1 MIRVRDFFVSFNQE
15 INKKSNKCMQKCKE
29 TRKVLFIQLMR
40 ISVLQIISLF
50 MLSGV
55 LFANPGSSESI
66 LNKRLSISLKNVS
79 LETAL
84 NNIQTRAAVKFVYSS
99 TVIPLN
105 SKVSVTASQ
114 EKLSDILTDILSDL
128 GVNYTV
134 NASQYIVLKRNE
146 LAMTDSLM
154 INALLANQQ
163 HTVSGKVIGKADQKP
178 FPGVSVVVKGTKTG
192 TVTSADGSFKIS
204 VPNSESILVFTYISF
219 QTQEVA
225 VGTSRTINVELA
237 ESANALTEVV
247 VTAAGIK
254 REKTTL
260 GYSVSTISSDKLA
273 QKSEPDP
280 LRALTGKVAGV
291 SIGSSGGVAGGA
303 TNINIRGSSSL
314 NGNNQPLF
322 VVDGV
327 PFDNSS
333 FGNVGG
339 QSSGG
344 SSVTNRAFDLD
355 PNNIQSMTVLKG
367 AAAAALYGSRA
378 ANGAVIITTKA
389 GKKMSRKGT
398 EIAYNTSYSV
408 ENVSGLPEYQTKYGQ
423 GTNNDYRQ
431 GVYGSW
437 GQPFPGVQSIIPT
450 RATIPAQLTRSF
462 SSAVF
467 PQLYQADGVTP
478 IQIPYRSYAEENAK
492 NFFQTG
498 SVYENALSISSGS
511 EKGNLNA
518 GFSRTNNTGV
528 VPNNSI
534 NRTSF
539 NISGNMKLDN
549 KFYVSGSMNYVT
561 TRQKTPPIG
570 GATGSIMSA
579 LMYTPTSFDLTG
591 NPYENP
597 VDGSN
602 VYDYTG
608 LDNPYWSTV
617 HSVSTSSVD
626 RYYGNMVLGF
636 DPLPWLNI
644 QNTAGFNAYTD
655 RRLNVRGK
663 GSSSYSNGSIATD
676 DIYRQ
681 ELDNT
686 FLVTA
691 TKKLTSDL
699 SLRWILG
706 NNVNQRLTDRKAFY
720 GDGIIVAD
728 LNTITNTSSVTP
740 IQLTNNRNLLK
751 QRYYAFFTDITFD
764 YKDYASLNLVGRN
777 DISSTLPA
785 NNRSY
790 FYGGA
795 NGSFIFT
802 KALKMDD
809 SFLSFGKV
817 RGGYTRVGNESTA
830 YQTAEFY
837 LVNSPLGATTGVGSI
852 GSPFTNSNGTY
863 NSSTLA
869 NLLTNANL
877 KPEFITEL
885 EVGTELQFFKNR
897 IGLDFTYYNKKST
910 SQIFEVTAAPSSGFT
925 TQILNLGEATNKGV
939 EIALNLAPF
948 RNPNGFSW
956 DISTVFTRNR
966 NVINDLGGY
975 QQFVFGGANGTS
987 SVHMVGSPYGL
998 IYGTA
1003 YARDAAGEILIDP
1016 NTGKPLVSGSL
1027 KAIGNP
1033 NPDYILGITNSFT
1046 YKAFSLSVLFDL
1058 KKGGDM
1064 YSNTVGQMLSRG
1076 VTRDTENRE
1085 GVLVSPGVLGNPATL
1100 QPLLDANGKT
1110 IPNNVGMSYED
1121 LFFNNGIGPGGVD
1134 EGSIFDATVFRLR
1147 EVSLAFQFP
1156 KSMLKGTPFGSGMI
1170 SVTGRNLWYY
1180 APNFPKYTNFDPE
1193 VSSLGVGNSQ
1203 GYDNLSVPTTKRFGV
1218 NLRFTF

>member
-1 MIRVRDFFVSFNQE
+1 
-15 INKKSNKCMQKCKE
+15 MQKCKE
-29 TRKVLFIQLMR
+29 TKKVLLRRLIGRSL
-40 ISVLQIISLF
+40 LQITSLM

-55 LFANPGSSESI
+55 LLANTAAAESI
-66 LNKRLSISLKNVS
+66 LNRRLSVKLKDVT
-79 LETAL
+79 LEAAL
-84 NNIQTRAAVKFVYSS
+84 NNIQHKVNVKFVYSS
-99 TVIPLN
+99 TIIPLS
-105 SKVSVTASQ
+105 SKVSINADA
-114 EKLSDILTDILSDL
+114 EKLSIVLNRLLAELHI
-128 GVNYTV
+128 NYSV
-134 NASQYIVLKRNE
+134 NASYIVLKKNE
-146 LAMTDSLM
+146 LAYADSLNLEN
-154 INALLANQQ
+154 ILSAAQQ
-163 HTVSGKVIGKADQKP
+163 HVVSGKVTEKINGAV
-178 FPGVSVVVKGTKTG
+178 FPGVSVMVKGTKTG
-192 TVTSADGSFKIS
+192 TVTDKDGNYKIM
-204 VPNSESILVFTYISF
+204 VPGNESTLVFTYVSF
-219 QTQEVA
+219 QTQEIV
-225 VGTSRTINVELA
+225 VGSNQVLNVQLS
-237 ESANALTEVV
+237 ESANALNEVV

-254 REKTTL
+254 REKSSL
-260 GYSVSTISSDKLA
+260 GYSVTTVSAEKLA

-291 SIGSSGGVAGGA
+291 NIQSSGGVAGGG
-303 TNINIRGSSSL
+303 TNITIRGNSSL

-333 FGNVGG
+333 FSNVGTN
-339 QSSGG
+339 SSGG

-398 EIAYNTSYSV
+398 EITYSTGYAV

-423 GTNNDYRQ
+423 GTNNDYRH
-431 GVYGSW
+431 GTYASW
-437 GQPFPGVQSIIPT
+437 GQPFEGVESIIPS
-450 RATIPAQLTRSF
+450 RATIPHQLTRQF

-467 PQLYQADGVTP
+467 PQFYMADGVTP
-478 IQIPYRSYAEENAK
+478 IQVPYRSYAEENAK
-492 NFFQTG
+492 NFFRTG
-498 SVYENALSISSGS
+498 NVYENALSVSSGS

-528 VPNNSI
+528 VPGNEI

-539 NISGNMKLDN
+539 NVSGNMKLDN
-549 KFYVSGSMNYVT
+549 KVYMSASMNYVVT
-561 TRQKTPPIG
+561 DQKTPPIG
-570 GATGSIMSA
+570 GATGSIMST
-579 LMYTPTSFDLTG
+579 LMYTPTSYDLSG
-591 NPYENP
+591 YPYENP

-617 HSVSTSSVD
+617 HSVSTSNVD
-626 RYYGNMVLGF
+626 RYYGNFVIGF

-655 RRLNVRGK
+655 RRINVRGK
-663 GSSSYSNGSIATD
+663 GSSSYANGSIGTD

-686 FLVTA
+686 FLA
-691 TKKLTSDL
+691 TINKKLTTDL

-706 NNVNQRLTDRKAFY
+706 NNMNQRMTNRKAFY

-740 IQLTNNRNLLK
+740 VQLPNNRGLLK
-751 QRYYAFFTDITFD
+751 QRYYAFFTDITLD

-795 NGSFIFT
+795 NGSLIFT
-802 KALKMDD
+802 KALKLPDNI
-809 SFLSFGKV
+809 LNFGKI
-817 RGGYTRVGNESTA
+817 RGGYTRVGNEATP
-830 YQTAEFY
+830 YQTQEFY
-837 LVNSPLGATTGVGSI
+837 LINSPLGATTGVGSI
-852 GSPFTNSNGTY
+852 GSPFISGSTAY
-863 NSSTLA
+863 NSVTLA
-869 NLLTNANL
+869 NLLTSANL

-885 EVGTELQFFKNR
+885 EVGAELQFLNSG
-897 IGLDFTYYNKKST
+897 IGLDLTYYSKKST
-910 SQIFEVTAAPSSGFT
+910 SQIFEVTAAPSSGYT
-925 TQILNLGEATNKGV
+925 TQILNLGEATNKGM
-939 EIALNLAPF
+939 EIALSLAPF
-948 RNPNGFSW
+948 RSQNGFSW
-956 DISTVFTRNR
+956 DISAVFTRNR
-966 NVINDLGGY
+966 NVINNLGGY
-975 QQFVFGGANGTS
+975 EKFVFGGANGTS

-1003 YARDAAGEILIDP
+1003 YARDAAGDILIDP

-1027 KAIGNP
+1027 QAIGNP
-1033 NPDYILGITNSFT
+1033 NPDYLLGITNTFT
-1046 YKAFSLSVLFDL
+1046 YKNFSMSVLFDL
-1058 KKGGDM
+1058 KKGGDI

-1076 VTRDTENRE
+1076 VTRDTEDRE
-1085 GVLVSPGVLGNPATL
+1085 YQIVSPGVLGNISTL
-1100 QPLLDANGKT
+1100 QPLLDANGNT
-1110 IPNNVGMSYED
+1110 IPNNVAMTYED
-1121 LFFNNGIGPGGVD
+1121 YFFNNGLGPGGVA
-1134 EGSIFDATVFRLR
+1134 EGSVFDATVFRLR

-1156 KSMLKGTPFGSGMI
+1156 KSLLKKTPFGSGSI
-1170 SVTGRNLWYY
+1170 SVSARNLWYY

-1203 GYDNLSVPTTKRFGV
+1203 GYDNLAVPTTKRFGV
-1218 NLRFTF
+1218 NLRFSF